1 MFWTQEWNNM
11 QYVTSATFLL
21 AVASDYYSSVNSTPQ
36 RCTSP
41 VTPSEMLRAAKQQVD
56 YILGKNSRGTS
67 YMIGF
72 GSQYPQHVHHRG
84 ASIVGPVACRKGYS
98 RFYLV
103 PDANPFV
110 LEGGIVGG
118 PDQHDLYLDVRQNFA
133 MSEPALYNTAPL
145 VGVLA
150 LLSGRSIK
158 DDGDELHRV
167 NIQLQGNQFSIFFL
181 AIFTKTLNPK
191 PSSRWK
197 LTALLL
203 YSSLTIS
210 LLYWFVMNM
219 VSS

>member
-1 MFWTQEWNNM
+1 
-11 QYVTSATFLL
+11 
-21 AVASDYYSSVNSTPQ
+21 
-36 RCTSP
+36 
-41 VTPSEMLRAAKQQVD
+41 MLRAAKQQVD

-72 GSQYPQHVHHRG
+72 GSHYPQNVHHRG
-84 ASIVGPVACRKGYS
+84 ASIGGAGACRKGYS

-150 LLSGRSIK
+150 LLSSRSIK
-158 DDGDELHRV
+158 DDGDEQHRV
-167 NIQLQGNQFSIFFL
+167 NIQLRGNQCSILFL
-181 AIFTKTLNPK
+181 AFFTKTLNPK
-191 PSSRWK
+191 RSSRWK
-197 LTALLL
+197 LLLS
-203 YSSLTIS
+203 SSLIIS
-210 LLYWFVMNM
+210 LFYWFVMDM
-219 VSS
+219 FSS